1 MQASFRPACPQV
13 LPLEKSSWRFPS
25 LAESA
30 TTEYKRTTEGKLGRF
45 VAAVLEKSAVA
56 PEHAAVVSDVL
67 VAADSRGIESHG
79 VGRLESYYVGRIR
92 SGHLNPKP
100 DYTIVRETE
109 TSVLFDAD
117 NGLGHPVAKMAME
130 RVIAKA
136 GERGAAFGAVRNSN
150 HFGIAGYYAMLALE
164 HDMIGMASTNSVKYG
179 APTHGKD
186 VLLGTNPLAY
196 AIPAGEEW
204 PFVLDF
210 ATTTVPKGKLEV
222 YKRKGLPLLDGWAI
236 DAEGHM
242 TLDPDEALRGALL
255 PLGGFGT
262 DGGGHKGYGL
272 GLLVDILC
280 GVLSGGAFGPTL
292 PVVTDV
298 KKGAISHWF
307 GAFRVDG
314 FRDVAAFKAD
324 MDRELRF
331 FKQSAVVPGGER
343 VRVAGE
349 REFEL
354 TAYHR
359 EHGVPVHVKVWDGL
373 EKLAGELG
381 IAFDLVR

>member
-1 MQASFRPACPQV
+1 MADA
-13 LPLEKSSWRFPS
+13 
-25 LAESA
+25 A
-30 TTEYKRTTEGKLGRF
+30 TTEYQLTTEPKLKDF
-45 VAAVLEKSAVA
+45 VAEVLGKSGVA
-56 PEHAAVVSDVL
+56 PEHAAAVADVL
-67 VAADSRGIESHG
+67 VASDLRGIESHG
-79 VGRLESYYVGRIR
+79 VARLESYYVSRIR
-92 SGHLNPKP
+92 SGNLNPRP
-100 DYTIVRETE
+100 DYTVVRETE
-109 TSVLFDAD
+109 TSVVFDAD
-117 NGLGHPVAKMAME
+117 NGLGHPVAKMTMQK
-130 RVIAKA
+130 VIEKA
-136 GERGAAFGAVRNSN
+136 AGHGSAFGAVRNSN
-150 HFGIAGYYAMLALE
+150 HFGIAGYYAMMALD

-179 APTHGKD
+179 APTNGRD

-196 AIPAGEEW
+196 AIPAGEEP

-222 YKRKGLPLLDGWAI
+222 YKRKLMPLLPGWAI
-236 DAEGHM
+236 DRDGNM
-242 TLDPDEALRGALL
+242 TQDPDEALRGALL

-262 DGGGHKGYGL
+262 DGGGHKGFGL

-292 PVVTDV
+292 PRVTDV

-324 MDRELRF
+324 MDRELRY
-331 FKQSAVVPGGER
+331 FKDSARVPDADR
-343 VRVAGE
+343 IYVAGE
-349 REFEL
+349 PEFEK

-373 EKLAGELG
+373 AQLAGELG
-381 IAFDLVR
+381 IPFDLAR